1 LNDEDLKMQ
10 YKESPLTAP
19 LRAILA
25 KRETGDTPFSPNGH
39 LNAVLKGVGIAPE
52 STGGSITFT
61 GADPIVPSVF
71 RLGAAAGTAIM
82 AKSAAMASLWAARTG
97 EGQDLS
103 LDIRTA
109 PRRLCPFFER
119 RWEKLNGYPI
129 RNNADPDNPFMR
141 AFFEARD
148 GRWVM
153 PFNLYPRMR
162 SETIRMLGCSDD
174 HSAIAGAISKWDA
187 YELELAGAEKK
198 IVMPVVRS
206 LEEFMR
212 EEQYLNH
219 LAHLPLIQ
227 IEKIGDS
234 EPEPFSPNP
243 SQPLDGIRA
252 LGLARVIAGSAIGRA
267 MALHG
272 ADVLNIWRP
281 TDHEIDTMYATANV
295 GVRSSLIDIADG
307 EGRARMVDLLKGADV
322 FYSNRRHGFLER
334 HGLTAQ
340 EAADIRPGIV
350 HVSISLH
357 GETGPWANRA
367 GFDQTAGA
375 VTGVMSLEGRPDAPQ
390 LPPVMV
396 VNDNIVGWL
405 CTTGI
410 VAALM
415 RRAREG
421 GSYRVHVSL
430 TRVSLWL
437 YSMGIFDKEYAHAIA
452 GSGGDHMQLEPELF
466 SADTPAGH
474 YQGVTDQ
481 VIMSRTPGAYRTVFV
496 PRGSCR
502 PEWQDK

>member
-1 LNDEDLKMQ
+1 MQ
-10 YKESPLTAP
+10 HKPSLTAQ
-19 LRAILA
+19 LSAILA
-25 KRETGDTPFSPNGH
+25 RRETGGTPFNINAH
-39 LNAVLKGVGIAPE
+39 LNAVLEGIGIRPE
-52 STGGSITFT
+52 STGGAITFT

-71 RLGAAAGTAIM
+71 RLGSAAGTALM
-82 AKSAAMASLWAARTG
+82 AKSAAMASLWAMRTG
-97 EGQDLS
+97 EGQNIS
-103 LDIRTA
+103 LDIRKA

-174 HSAIAGAISKWDA
+174 YNAIAAAIAKRDA
-187 YELELAGAEKK
+187 HELELEGAERKV
-198 IVMPVVRS
+198 VMPVVRT
-206 LEEFMR
+206 LEEFME
-212 EEQYLNH
+212 EEQYRDH
-219 LAHLPLIQ
+219 LSALPLIQ
-227 IEKIGDS
+227 IEKIGES
-234 EPEPFSPNP
+234 EPEPFSANP
-243 SQPLDGIRA
+243 SSPLEGIRA
-252 LGLARVIAGSAIGRA
+252 LGLARVIAGASIGRA

-295 GVRSSLIDIADG
+295 GVRSSLLDIAEP
-307 EGRARMVDLLKGADV
+307 EGRARMAYLLKDADV
-322 FYSNRRHGFLER
+322 FYSNRRYGFLER
-334 HGLTAQ
+334 HGLTAR
-340 EAADIRPGIV
+340 EVAEIRPGIV

-375 VTGVMSLEGRPDAPQ
+375 VTGVMSLEGRTDAPQ

-405 CTTGI
+405 CTAGA

-415 RRAREG
+415 RRAKEG

-437 YSMGIFDKEYAHAIA
+437 YSMGIFDKEYAHGIA
-452 GSGGDHMQLEPELF
+452 GKGGDHMQLEPELF

-481 VIMSRTPGAYRTVFV
+481 VVMSRTPGAYRTVFV
-496 PRGSCR
+496 PRGSCK
-502 PEWQDK
+502 PEWLA

>member
-1 LNDEDLKMQ
+1 MQ
-10 YKESPLTAP
+10 DKTSPLTAP

-25 KRETGDTPFSPNGH
+25 QRETGDAPFNINAH
-39 LNAVLKGVGIAPE
+39 LNAVLEGIGIRPD

-82 AKSAAMASLWAARTG
+82 VKSAAMASLWAMRTG
-97 EGQDLS
+97 EGQDIS
-103 LDIRTA
+103 LDIRKA

-141 AFFEARD
+141 AFFEAKD

-162 SETIRMLGCSDD
+162 SQTIRMLGCSDD
-174 HSAIAGAISKWDA
+174 PAAIAAAIAKWDA
-187 YELELAGAEKK
+187 YELELAGAEQKV
-198 IVMPVVRS
+198 VMPVVRS
-206 LEEFMR
+206 LEEFM
-212 EEQYLNH
+212 EESQYRDH
-219 LAHLPLIQ
+219 LSHLPLIQ
-227 IEKIGDS
+227 IEKIGES
-234 EPEPFSPNP
+234 EPEPFSANAT
-243 SQPLDGIRA
+243 QPLDGIKA

-295 GVRSSLIDIADG
+295 GVRSALLDIG
-307 EGRARMVDLLKGADV
+307 EAEGHARMTSLLRDADV
-322 FYSNRRHGFLER
+322 FYANRRLGFLDRHGFSAE
-334 HGLTAQ
+334 
-340 EAADIRPGIV
+340 EAAAIRPGIV

-405 CTTGI
+405 CTAGA

-415 RRAREG
+415 RRAKEG

-437 YSMGIFDKEYAHAIA
+437 YSMGIFDKEYAHGIA
-452 GSGGDHMQLEPELF
+452 GSGGDHLQLEPELF

-481 VIMSRTPGAYRTVFV
+481 VVMSRTPGAYRTVFV

-502 PEWQDK
+502 PEWLHST

>member
-1 LNDEDLKMQ
+1 MQ
-10 YKESPLTAP
+10 HKESPLTAP
-19 LRAILA
+19 LREILGR
-25 KRETGDTPFSPNGH
+25 RETGGTPFNINAH
-39 LNAVLKGVGIAPE
+39 LNAVLEGIGIRPD
-52 STGGSITFT
+52 STGGAINFT

-82 AKSAAMASLWAARTG
+82 AKSAAMASLWAMRTG
-97 EGQDLS
+97 QGQDIS
-103 LDIRTA
+103 LDIRKA

-141 AFFEARD
+141 AFFEAKD

-162 SETIRMLGCSDD
+162 SQTIRMLGCSDD
-174 HSAIAGAISKWDA
+174 PAAIADAISKWDA
-187 YELELAGAEKK
+187 YELELAGSERKV
-198 IVMPVVRS
+198 VMPVVRT
-206 LEEFMR
+206 LEEFM
-212 EEQYLNH
+212 EESQYRDH

-227 IEKIGDS
+227 IEKIGES
-234 EPEPFSPNP
+234 EPEPFSANP
-243 SQPLDGIRA
+243 SSPLDGIKA

-295 GVRSSLIDIADG
+295 GVRSALLDIG
-307 EGRARMVDLLKGADV
+307 EPEGRARMTELLKDADV
-322 FYSNRRHGFLER
+322 FYANRRHGFLDR

-340 EAADIRPGIV
+340 EAAEIRPGIV

-357 GETGPWANRA
+357 GETGPWVDRA

-375 VTGVMSLEGRPDAPQ
+375 VTGVMSLEGRIDAPQ

-405 CTTGI
+405 CTAGAM
-410 VAALM
+410 AALM

-437 YSMGIFDKEYAHAIA
+437 YSMGIFDKEYAHGIA
-452 GSGGDHMQLEPELF
+452 GSAGDHLQLEPELF

-481 VIMSRTPGAYRTVFV
+481 VVMSRTPGAYRTVFV

-502 PEWQDK
+502 PEWLKG